1 MITYKE
7 ALATFVDAAKPIA
20 DIETIPTLYACDR
33 VLARPV
39 VSTIDVP
46 AWDNSQMDGYAVR
59 FADLTALQD
68 GQSISLPI
76 SQRIP
81 AGSVGTTLEPGTCAR
96 IFTGAP
102 IPEGADT
109 VVPQEDVE
117 RQGDVVTFR
126 SPVRAGQWV
135 RRRASDVALGD
146 VVADVG
152 ERIKPTQLGLIAS
165 VGVGYVEVFKH
176 LRVAVFFSGNE
187 LTPPGKPLPPGGIY
201 NSNRYTLRALLH
213 QLDCEVYDLGVV
225 PDTLEATVKA
235 FEKAAQTADLII
247 TSGGMSVGEEDHIKP
262 AIERLGSLD
271 MWKVALKPGKPVA
284 LGHVSGVPF
293 IGLPGNPVS
302 SFVTFLMLARP
313 YILRSQGIRDVHA
326 KPMQVRA
333 DFAWPK
339 PGKREEFIRV
349 KRNDRGGLDVYPNQ
363 NSQVLTS
370 CAWGDGLVDIP
381 VGHTFEPGDTVLYF
395 PFGDLFK

>member
-1 MITYKE
+1 MITYRE
-7 ALATFVDAAKPIA
+7 ALDKFVTAAEPVGA
-20 DIETIPTLYACDR
+20 IETIPTLYACDR

-39 VSTIDVP
+39 VSTINVP

-59 FADLTALQD
+59 AADLAALAE
-68 GQSISLPI
+68 GQSVTLPV

-81 AGSVGTTLEPGTCAR
+81 AGSVGTELAPGTCAR

-102 IPEGADT
+102 VPAGADT
-109 VVPQEDVE
+109 IVPQEDVE
-117 RQGDVVTFR
+117 RVDDAVTFKV
-126 SPVRAGQWV
+126 PVRQGQWV
-135 RRRASDVALGD
+135 RRRASDVAEGD
-146 VVADVG
+146 VVAKAG
-152 ERIKPTQLGLIAS
+152 ERIKPAQLGLIAS

-225 PDTLEATVKA
+225 PDTLEATVAA
-235 FEKAAQTADLII
+235 FKKAAQTADLII

-262 AIERLGSLD
+262 AIERLGKLD

-284 LGHVSGVPF
+284 LGHIEGVPF

-302 SFVTFLMLARP
+302 CFVTFLMLARP
-313 YILRSQGIRDVHA
+313 YILRSQGIEDVHA
-326 KPMQVRA
+326 KPMCVRA

-349 KRNDRGGLDVYPNQ
+349 KRNDQGGLDAYPNQ
-363 NSQVLTS
+363 NSQILTS
-370 CAWGDGLVDIP
+370 CAWGDGLVDIAI
-381 VGHTFEPGDTVLYF
+381 GQTIQPGDMVLYF

>member
-7 ALATFVDAAKPIA
+7 ALTTFVDAAKPIA
-20 DIETIPTLYACDR
+20 DVETIPTLYACDR

-59 FADLTALQD
+59 AADLAALND
-68 GQSISLPI
+68 GETVTLPV

-81 AGSVGTTLEPGTCAR
+81 AGSVGTALAEGTCAR

-102 IPEGADT
+102 IPAGADT
-109 VVPQEDVE
+109 VVPQEDVQCQDGAVAFS
-117 RQGDVVTFR
+117 R
-126 SPVRAGQWV
+126 PVRQGQWV

-146 VVADVG
+146 VVVGVG

-225 PDTLEATVKA
+225 PDTLEATVDA

-284 LGHVSGVPF
+284 LGHVAGVPF

-381 VGHTFEPGDTVLYF
+381 AGQTVEPGDTVLYF